1 MLHRLMMQVPRTA
14 ATFDAYIGIVT
25 SAIRQAM
32 GSAAVVVVVF
42 DDPKFMTA
50 AKREEQMKR
59 DAQRT
64 KTKPV
69 CSEDITPFPQ
79 DDDYGPAEL
88 HSAPN
93 CHDIVG
99 CRAARQRFFD
109 ETGRM
114 MLEKLKQNIT
124 RWAEGGNES
133 VVIFDGLDPRGANRP
148 VGEPRTTA
156 IFGSN
161 DSVAALFERE
171 EPMGE
176 GDLKLAWVEQR
187 VRDLT
192 ESGKLKATLHATVT
206 IDTDS
211 IAIELLEQARR
222 NCLPDPTN
230 DVKGVLCMRERAQK
244 RDEWE
249 GDSSAVYWCVDYG
262 HLLRLLQEDMWG
274 VKRSPTPIE
283 QRAAMS
289 LMAAGWALAGC
300 DFVKVAGLNA
310 ALVMEAIPGYLK
322 TAPELLDLMHNSWSG
337 DRLSTQQLAP
347 ALRRLLLLCATN
359 YGEMPRA
366 RKASVTSMREHAH
379 EDLLR
384 ASWVIAYWNQC
395 EFTDNLRDFGFSACL
410 QSSGPAVPSSADAAV
425 SKKRK
430 SPMLVEE
437 PAEQPTGDE
446 AGPPSVVSRF
456 FASAARPQDR
466 VEGAPDLSS
475 FAFGA

>member
-1 MLHRLMMQVPRTA
+1 MQVPRSA
-14 ATFDAYIGIVT
+14 ATFNAYIGIVT
-25 SAIRQAM
+25 AAIRQAM
-32 GSAAVVVVVF
+32 GSAGVVLVVF
-42 DDPKFMTA
+42 DDPAHMTA

-59 DAQRT
+59 DAQRI
-64 KTKPV
+64 KAKPV
-69 CSEDITPFPQ
+69 CSEDLTPFPQ

-88 HSAPN
+88 QGAAN

-114 MLEKLKQNIT
+114 VLLELGKSIAK
-124 RWAEGGNES
+124 WAQGGSES
-133 VVIFDGLDPRGANRP
+133 AVVFDGLDPRGANRP
-148 VGEPRTTA
+148 VGEPRATQ
-156 IFGSN
+156 IFGS
-161 DSVAALFERE
+161 DAAVAALFQRA

-187 VRDLT
+187 VRDLA
-192 ESGKLKATLHATVT
+192 ESGKLHATLHATVT

-211 IAIELLEQARR
+211 IAIELMEQARR
-222 NCLPDPTN
+222 NCLPDPEH

-244 RDEWE
+244 REGWE
-249 GDSSAVYWCVDYG
+249 DDSGAVYFCIDYG

-274 VKRSPTPIE
+274 VAHSPTPLE

-310 ALVMEAIPGYLK
+310 SLVMEAIPGFLK
-322 TAPELLDLMHNSWSG
+322 TAPELLQLMHNSWSG
-337 DRLSTQQLAP
+337 ERTATQQLTP

-359 YGEMPRA
+359 YSEKPRA
-366 RKASVTSMREHAH
+366 RKASIASMREHAN
-379 EDLLR
+379 ELLLR
-384 ASWVIAYWNQC
+384 AAWTVAYWNC
-395 EFTDNLRDFGFSACL
+395 HEFTDNLRDFGFSACL
-410 QSSGPAVPSSADAAV
+410 MSSGAAVPSSADTAAGT
-425 SKKRK
+425 KRK
-430 SPMLVEE
+430 SPLLVDE
-437 PAEQPTGDE
+437 PVEQPAGKK

-456 FASAARPQDR
+456 FASAAKPQNR

-475 FAFGA
+475 FAFGV